1 MVLQRSRRNNV
12 KGAEMQVKL
21 LEAAWCHY
29 RAQLLEAEANLQI
42 YLSEVAAVP
51 DHSSALDE
59 IVKWTDKVAH
69 AKMALD
75 VLKLK
80 MPAAQQ
86 MSTPPWRDI
95 ENIVTP

>member
-1 MVLQRSRRNNV
+1 
-12 KGAEMQVKL
+12 MQLKL

-29 RAQLLEAEANLQI
+29 KAALLEAEANLQN
-42 YLSEVAAVP
+42 YLSEVPAIP

-75 VLKLK
+75 VLKTK
-80 MPAAQQ
+80 MQYLQVLITLSVISISQAH
-86 MSTPPWRDI
+86 I
-95 ENIVTP
+95 LL

>member
-1 MVLQRSRRNNV
+1 
-12 KGAEMQVKL
+12 MQLKL

-29 RAQLLEAEANLQI
+29 RAALLEAEANLEI

-59 IVKWTDKVAH
+59 VVKWTDKVAH
-69 AKMALD
+69 AKMALE

-80 MPAAQQ
+80 MPAAKR
-86 MSTPPWRDI
+86 MSQPPWRDVDG
-95 ENIVTP
+95 IVTP

>member
-1 MVLQRSRRNNV
+1 
-12 KGAEMQVKL
+12 MQLKL

-29 RAQLLEAEANLQI
+29 RAALLEAEANLQN
-42 YLSEVAAVP
+42 YLSEVPAIP

-69 AKMALD
+69 AKMALE
-75 VLKLK
+75 VLKEK
-80 MPAAQQ
+80 MPAARQ

>member
-1 MVLQRSRRNNV
+1 
-12 KGAEMQVKL
+12 MQVKL

-29 RAQLLEAEANLQI
+29 RAALLEAEANLQN
-42 YLSEVAAVP
+42 YLSEVPAIP

-75 VLKLK
+75 VLKTK
-80 MPAAQQ
+80 MPAAKQ

>member
-1 MVLQRSRRNNV
+1 
-12 KGAEMQVKL
+12 MQLKL

-29 RAQLLEAEANLQI
+29 RAALLEAEANLQN
-42 YLSEVAAVP
+42 YLSEVPAIP

-75 VLKLK
+75 VLKTK
-80 MPAAQQ
+80 MPAAKQ

>member
-1 MVLQRSRRNNV
+1 
-12 KGAEMQVKL
+12 MQLKL

-29 RAQLLEAEANLQI
+29 RAQLLEAEANLQN
-42 YLSEVAAVP
+42 YLSEVPAIP

-75 VLKLK
+75 VLKTK
-80 MPAAQQ
+80 MPAAKQ

>member
-1 MVLQRSRRNNV
+1 
-12 KGAEMQVKL
+12 MQLKL

-29 RAQLLEAEANLQI
+29 KAALLEAEANLQN
-42 YLSEVAAVP
+42 YLSEVPAIP

-75 VLKLK
+75 VLKTK
-80 MPAAQQ
+80 MPAAKQ

>member
-1 MVLQRSRRNNV
+1 
-12 KGAEMQVKL
+12 MQLKL

-29 RAQLLEAEANLQI
+29 RAALLEAEANLEI

-59 IVKWTDKVAH
+59 VVKWTDKVAH
-69 AKMALD
+69 AKMALE

-80 MPAAQQ
+80 TPAVKH
-86 MSTPPWRDI
+86 MSEPPWRDVSG
-95 ENIVTP
+95 IVTP

>member
-1 MVLQRSRRNNV
+1 
-12 KGAEMQVKL
+12 MQLKL

-29 RAQLLEAEANLQI
+29 RAQLLEAEANLEN
-42 YLSEVAAVP
+42 YLAEVPAIP

-69 AKMALD
+69 AKMSLE
-75 VLKLK
+75 VLKAK
-80 MPAAQQ
+80 MPAAKQ